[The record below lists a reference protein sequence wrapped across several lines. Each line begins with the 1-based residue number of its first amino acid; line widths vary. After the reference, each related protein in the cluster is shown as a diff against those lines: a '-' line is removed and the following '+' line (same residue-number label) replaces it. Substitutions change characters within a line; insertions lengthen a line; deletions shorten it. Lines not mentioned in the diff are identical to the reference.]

1 MFRDMRNLF
10 TIQIKF
16 STKIGVNGFLTLKHA
31 LKFVDWNCYV
41 ETQ

>member
-1 MFRDMRNLF
+1 MFRDMR
-10 TIQIKF
+10 IYSRYKF